1 MESLKP
7 MHYHEGAIVKE
18 FSKQDDRLWRE
29 HDAREEEAFR
39 RLPLLEKAL
48 AYFIGVV
55 LSLIMLLPVFIIAS
69 MIYHNK

>member
-1 MESLKP
+1 MFNRED
-7 MHYHEGAIVKE
+7 AIVKE
-18 FSKQDDRLWRE
+18 LNKKHESFWRE
-29 HDAREEEAFR
+29 HEAQEEEAFR
-39 RLPLLEKAL
+39 QLPLLEKAL